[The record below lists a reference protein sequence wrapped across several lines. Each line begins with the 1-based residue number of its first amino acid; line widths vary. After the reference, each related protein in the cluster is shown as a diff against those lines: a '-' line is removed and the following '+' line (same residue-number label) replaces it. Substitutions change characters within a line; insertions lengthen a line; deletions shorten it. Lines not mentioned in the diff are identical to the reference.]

1 MDANEFIKI
10 EKVENPRYRNKLS
23 PWKAE
28 ILKLRNAE
36 MTYEQIKKFLN
47 INGVD
52 VSINSIALFCRKHLN
67 ADETI
72 NQRVNISPESEP
84 RSVSVAE
91 VAEKNISSKPVSK
104 PVETVQKPTENP
116 INKVDELKTTNTK
129 PEANQ
134 ATTNLSEKSIIA
146 LLTYGIAPDDVDD
159 IDVSDPKDQKAR
171 YTKTLVHLA
180 KKDILGINGA
190 RNTYSDKWVETA
202 RMKYEDLKAQGMDYE
217 QMKEVLKGGITDKDI
232 NKYYYKK
239 S

>member
-116 INKVDELKTTNTK
+116 IN
-129 PEANQ
+129 
-134 ATTNLSEKSIIA
+134 NLSEKSIIA
-146 LLTYGIAPDDVDD
+146 LLTYGITPDDV
-159 IDVSDPKDQKAR
+159 IDPKDPKAN
-171 YTKTLVHLA
+171 YKKNLLMLA
-180 KKDILGINGA
+180 KKDSLGINGS
-190 RNTYSDKWVETA
+190 RNAYDPKWIQTA
-202 RMKYEDLKAQGMDYE
+202 RMKYEDLKSQGMDYE